1 MAEASRRLWAHE
13 VAQGLLVLV
22 LWGLLLFRVG
32 ALHLASLL
40 MGGVAG
46 FQIVVV
52 AVLRGA
58 ASPLWQKLRLAS
70 AYVVGL
76 MLFSAPRFVVP
87 ALGLPVRDELLLS
100 VDRAIFGET
109 PAVLLA
115 PYARP
120 WLTELMSACYFSYLL
135 YFHGALAYAL
145 WQPVE
150 KGRRLFKAMFT
161 ALPAGV
167 VGYLLV
173 PATGPLKAMAGS
185 FTQPLLGG
193 PITAFN
199 DFVVRNGSAVYDVFP
214 SLHVFMTCV
223 MLEHDRRE
231 HPLRFKWML
240 PVVVGL
246 VLSTVYL
253 RYHYAIDLFA
263 GFAWFLGARLWRR
276 VGANLSNSRTGS

>member
-1 MAEASRRLWAHE
+1 MAEVSRRLWAHE
-13 VAQGLLVLV
+13 VAQGGLALV
-22 LWGLLLFRVG
+22 LWGLLVLRVG
-32 ALHLASLL
+32 PLHPASLL

-46 FQIVVV
+46 FQVVAV
-52 AVLRGA
+52 AVLRGKA
-58 ASPLWQKLRLAS
+58 RLAS

-76 MLFSAPRFVVP
+76 LLFSAPRLVVP

-109 PAVLLA
+109 PAVLLE

-120 WLTELMSACYFSYLL
+120 WLTELMSACYFSYLV
-135 YFHGALAYAL
+135 YFHGALGYAL
-145 WQPVE
+145 LQPVE
-150 KGRRLFKAMFT
+150 KGRRLFEAMFT

-173 PATGPLKAMAGS
+173 PAVGPLKAMAGS

-193 PITAFN
+193 PITALN
-199 DFVVRNGSAVYDVFP
+199 DLVVSNGSAVYDVFP

-223 MLEHDRRE
+223 MLDHDRRE
-231 HPLRFKWML
+231 HPRRFKGML
-240 PVVVGL
+240 PVAAGL

-253 RYHYAIDLFA
+253 RYHYAVDLLA
-263 GFAWFLGARLWRR
+263 GFAWFLGARLSWSL
-276 VGANLSNSRTGS
+276 GTNLSDSRTGS